1 MNGLAWYMGA
11 LTPKIVAFCHYQG
24 EEILPARSLS
34 ILWYK
39 IKATEIVADIAAQ
52 NRDSNEMSILL

>member
-1 MNGLAWYMGA
+1 MGA